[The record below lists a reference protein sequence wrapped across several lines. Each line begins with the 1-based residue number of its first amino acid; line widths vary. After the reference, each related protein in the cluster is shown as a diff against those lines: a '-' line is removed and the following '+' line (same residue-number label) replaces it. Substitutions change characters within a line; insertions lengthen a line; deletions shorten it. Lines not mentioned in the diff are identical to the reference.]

1 MNWSLNTART
11 LPAKAAASVAAMLL
25 SGWAAQARI
34 NLDTVPNRDSV
45 QLTIYNSVDLTMVRE
60 TRVLTLRKG
69 MNHLEFSWANTLIDP
84 TSVEFKALDHADQVE
99 VLDVSFPPRVTNLLE
114 WRINSEFAGEVKVEI
129 RYFTSGISWS
139 ADYVAAADKNE
150 KLASLAGFVRV
161 NNQSGEDYENS
172 QVRLVVGVI
181 KLVENIAQLAQ
192 GSRPQARSAEESPL
206 SRRAVMLGRAVA
218 AFDSLAVADRDKQ
231 IVKEEMSEYFLYTVE
246 GRDTIPNGWSKRLP
260 SFAAKDVPLASYY
273 KFEMERWG
281 NGVMR
286 YYRLKNDQASHLG
299 DQPLPDGQVK
309 AFRVASADGLYSFVG
324 QTGVKYIPVNETV
337 ELELGADPE
346 VLVKPVL
353 TDWRKD
359 NLKFD
364 NNGNIVGWTETQN
377 WRVES
382 QNSKEIDVTLD
393 IRRNLPGDW
402 SLSTTTAYEKVDAQ
416 KIKFTFPL
424 KSKEKRTIEYELV
437 TQHGS
442 NAAR

>member
-1 MNWSLNTART
+1 MSPLPSRAALAVSLFLA
-11 LPAKAAASVAAMLL
+11 L
-25 SGWAAQARI
+25 AAQARI
-34 NLDTVPNRDSV
+34 NIDTVPARDSV

-60 TRVLTLRKG
+60 TRYLTFRKG
-69 MNHLEFSWANTLIDP
+69 LNHLEFGWANTLIDP

-114 WRINSEFAGEVKVEI
+114 WRVNSEFAGEVKVEI
-129 RYFTSGISWS
+129 RYFTSGIGWS
-139 ADYVAAADKNE
+139 ADCVAEATQDE
-150 KLASLAGFVRV
+150 KLAGLAGFVRV
-161 NNQSGEDYENS
+161 NNRCGEDYENA

-181 KLVENIAQLAQ
+181 KLVENMAGLAK
-192 GSRPQARSAEESPL
+192 GEKPQDPSLLLSDQPGKQRMVNRSL
-206 SRRAVMLGRAVA
+206 LRAAVA
-218 AFDSLAVADRDKQ
+218 NGVVAAESRKE

-260 SFAAKDVPLASYY
+260 SFAATDVPLASYY
-273 KFEMERWG
+273 KSETERWG
-281 NGVMR
+281 GGVMR
-286 YYRLKNDQASHLG
+286 FYRFKNDKTSHLG
-299 DQPLPDGQVK
+299 NQPLPDGQVK

-324 QTGVKYIPVNETV
+324 QTRLKYIPVNETV

-377 WRVES
+377 WRLET

-402 SLSTTTAYEKVDAQ
+402 SLSSATAYEKVDAQ

-437 TQHGS
+437 TQHGT